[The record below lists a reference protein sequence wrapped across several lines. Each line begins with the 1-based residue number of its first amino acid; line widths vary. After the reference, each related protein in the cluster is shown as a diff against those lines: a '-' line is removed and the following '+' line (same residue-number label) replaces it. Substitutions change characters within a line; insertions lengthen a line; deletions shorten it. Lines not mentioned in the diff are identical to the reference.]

1 MKKIALFF
9 SIVVFNLNAFSQ
21 LDTDKRDIELKES
34 KRIIGDPIPLPSESF
49 WLKNGSSIYYNSG
62 NVGIGISTPSYKL
75 QAQGDIYA
83 NGGWLRV
90 SGTKGLYFQSYGGG
104 FYMTDATWI
113 RTYNNKSFYHNSG
126 IMRTDGTF
134 QVGPDGNRFVVN
146 TNGNVGIGCDPG
158 DARFKIYKSELPTFE
173 LASPKSKLQFGI
185 ATCDYCFAQGAV
197 IGDAIIRNLGSTHNI
212 ILSMPDDGNDGKAY
226 IGVSDAYNGLWF
238 KIYNNRTLRM
248 NGKLFATE
256 IEVKTNIW
264 SDFVFDE
271 EYKLRTINELE
282 KYIVENKHLP
292 DVPSKDDVINNG
304 INLGEMDAIL
314 LQKIEELTLYI
325 IELKKE
331 NEELKKLFNDNL
343 AK

>member
-134 QVGPDGNRFVVN
+134 HVGPNGNRFVVN
-146 TNGNVGIGCDPG
+146 TNGNVGIGTITPNQTLHLYGPG
-158 DARFKIYKSELPTFE
+158 EAGGGSKIAFGDCNTFE
-173 LASPKSKLQFGI
+173 YALQHGGI
-185 ATCDYCFAQGAV
+185 NVLVGEYGNTDTDILQLHGKNGISVTTGNYQNGSYKEV
-197 IGDAIIRNLGSTHNI
+197 INI
-212 ILSMPDDGNDGKAY
+212 SVGPTIVRVDGK
-226 IGVSDAYNGLWF
+226 L
-238 KIYNNRTLRM
+238 L
-248 NGKLFATE
+248 ATE

-264 SDFVFDE
+264 SDFVFNE
-271 EYKLRTINELE
+271 EYKLRTISELE